1 MTEFHT
7 ATLSLIYS
15 HLDLL
20 QSHPPLPFA
29 LMNAIS
35 GLIRRTD
42 FGAGW
47 AARYVRRPAVYKET
61 KREFSMSMGALHST
75 QRKVDLHMLD

>member
-1 MTEFHT
+1 
-7 ATLSLIYS
+7 
-15 HLDLL
+15 
-20 QSHPPLPFA
+20 
-29 LMNAIS
+29 MNAIS

-47 AARYVRRPAVYKET
+47 AARYVRRPAVYKEA

-75 QRKVDLHMLD
+75 QRKADLHIVAVNMMAMTVRDLEYSLEQL